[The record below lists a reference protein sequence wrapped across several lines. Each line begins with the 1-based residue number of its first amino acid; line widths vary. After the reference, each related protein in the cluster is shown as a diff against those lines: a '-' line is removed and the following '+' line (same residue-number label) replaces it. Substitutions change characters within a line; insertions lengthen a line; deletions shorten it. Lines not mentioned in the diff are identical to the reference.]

1 MPRNI
6 SPFKV
11 GLFVLV
17 CGSLGLTAVIW
28 LGMSHLFE
36 KTKTYVS
43 YFDESVKGL
52 QKDAVINYRG
62 VAVGRVADIRLAPD
76 GRLIEVVLYLQ
87 HDFQVDSSL
96 AIQLREQGLT
106 GLRYLEIDTAPKD
119 IENLAPKLSFTP
131 RYPLIA
137 SNPSE
142 IIQLKA
148 ALESMYQKVKELDL
162 KGLTA
167 SWTQTA
173 ERVNELLAKV
183 KDATDAVDWGE
194 AVAALHKASNDLAT
208 LLQNLREASAHAG
221 LTEGV
226 EDLSAT
232 FRAARQASEALAKQM
247 KELPPR
253 TLAGMA
259 KGVDKT
265 VASGDRLLQE
275 VDRQVGQSALLLQEN
290 LQMMRQLITQMTQL
304 VQTLKD
310 QPNRLV
316 FPPSTANPFE
326 KK

>member
-6 SPFKV
+6 SPFKL

-17 CGSLGLTAVIW
+17 CGALGLTAVIW
-28 LGMSHLFE
+28 LGMSHVFE
-36 KTKTYVS
+36 ETKTYVS

-52 QKDAVINYRG
+52 QKDAVVNYRG
-62 VAVGRVADIRLAPD
+62 VAVGRVVEIGLAPD
-76 GRLIEVVLYLQ
+76 GRLIEVVLNLKP
-87 HDFQVDSSL
+87 DFHVDSSL
-96 AIQLREQGLT
+96 AVQLRELGLT

-119 IENLAPKLSFTP
+119 ITSLSPKLSFKP
-131 RYPLIA
+131 RYPLIQ

-142 IIQLKA
+142 ILQLKA
-148 ALESMYQKVKELDL
+148 ALESMYQRVKDLDL
-162 KGLTA
+162 KGLAA
-167 SWTQTA
+167 SWKQTA
-173 ERVNELLAKV
+173 ERLNELLAKV
-183 KDATDAVDWGE
+183 KDATDGVDWRDTV
-194 AVAALHKASNDLAT
+194 ASLNKASSDLAALLE
-208 LLQNLREASAHAG
+208 NLREASAHAG

-232 FRAARQASEALAKQM
+232 FRATRQASEALAKQI
-247 KELPPR
+247 KGLPPQ

-265 VASGDRLLQE
+265 VSSGEKLILE
-275 VDRQVGQSALLLQEN
+275 VDRQVAHSSLLLQEN
-290 LQMMRQLITQMTQL
+290 LQMLRQLITQMTQL

>member
-1 MPRNI
+1 MARHI
-6 SPFKV
+6 SPFKL

-17 CGSLGLTAVIW
+17 CGALGLTAVIW
-28 LGMSHLFE
+28 LGMSHFFE
-36 KTKTYVS
+36 ETKTYVS

-62 VAVGRVADIRLAPD
+62 VAVGRVAEIRLAPD
-76 GRLIEVVLYLQ
+76 GRLIEVLLYLRP
-87 HDFQVDSSL
+87 DFQVDSSL

-119 IENLAPKLSFTP
+119 IADLSPELSFKP
-131 RYPLIA
+131 PYPLIA

-148 ALESMYQKVKELDL
+148 ALESMYQKVKDLDL
-162 KGLTA
+162 RGLTA

-173 ERVNELLAKV
+173 ERINELLAKV
-183 KDATDAVDWGE
+183 KDATEGVDWRE
-194 AVAALHKASNDLAT
+194 TVVSLNKASKDLAT
-208 LLQNLREASAHAG
+208 LFENLRVASAHAG

-232 FRAARQASEALAKQM
+232 FRAARQASEALAKQI
-247 KELPPR
+247 KELPPQ

-265 VASGDRLLQE
+265 VASGEKLILE
-275 VDRQVGQSALLLQEN
+275 VDRQVAQSSLLLQEN

-316 FPPSTANPFE
+316 FPPSTASPFD